1 MWILAKSLC
10 TVFFDQSFQHYFSV
24 SLIFYSFSLFLSFF
38 YWIVFLLHSFSSH
51 FLLEV
56 FFFTFFAWHFSWHFF
71 CHFFVIQI
79 SSINN
84 RRYRSFSEL
93 SYSLKGKNN
102 NSTKTLNLESH
113 FMSASTHESYEKDI
127 QKLKNHLT
135 SLIVIST
142 NFLLHC
148 HIDEFYVI
156 FHSKCPSC
164 VYLRKSINFFF
175 SKIKLDFKLQ
185 RDFHL
190 LNKNVLFCSCVEI
203 ELDQIHQNQWKC
215 QRNMENIVQGEMT
228 KIFD

>member
-10 TVFFDQSFQHYFSV
+10 TVFSINHFSTTSVFPWYFIHF
-24 SLIFYSFSLFLSFF
+24 LCFYHFCIEVYFCFT
-38 YWIVFLLHSFSSH
+38 VFLHIFCL
-51 FLLEV
+51 
-56 FFFTFFAWHFSWHFF
+56 TFFAWHFSWHFS

-79 SSINN
+79 SSISN

-93 SYSLKGKNN
+93 SYSFEGKN

-175 SKIKLDFKLQ
+175 ENKIRF
-185 RDFHL
+185 
-190 LNKNVLFCSCVEI
+190 
-203 ELDQIHQNQWKC
+203 
-215 QRNMENIVQGEMT
+215 
-228 KIFD
+228 

>member
-1 MWILAKSLC
+1 MHC
-10 TVFFDQSFQHYFSV
+10 FFDQSFQYYFMCFLDILIIFFV
-24 SLIFYSFSLFLSFF
+24 FIIFVLNLIFASQ
-38 YWIVFLLHSFSSH
+38 
-51 FLLEV
+51 
-56 FFFTFFAWHFSWHFF
+56 FFFTFFGCHFLPHIFCLTFF
-71 CHFFVIQI
+71 LTFFFVIQI

-93 SYSLKGKNN
+93 SYSFKGKNN

-215 QRNMENIVQGEMT
+215 QRNMENIVQDEMT